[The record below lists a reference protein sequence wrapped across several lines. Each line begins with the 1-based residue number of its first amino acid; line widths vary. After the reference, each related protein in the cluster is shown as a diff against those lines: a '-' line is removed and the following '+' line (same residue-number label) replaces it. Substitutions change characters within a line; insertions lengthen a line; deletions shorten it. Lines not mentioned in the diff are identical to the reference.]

1 MLKQLLILFFICITP
16 FLTAQNKGEESIEAI
31 ENAEQAKT
39 FIKAKASKE
48 YKIFTFNEE
57 KHKTDLAKALFKLD
71 EGNIKSI
78 RTERDKTFYKI
89 LEKSSKSYFRV
100 SYIFLDGAKYT
111 LESINKLRETLIEKH
126 NSGSPFSFLAK
137 QYSMD
142 HNANRGGDTG
152 WFTNDE
158 MLTDFENTVISE
170 HHELE
175 AIYTIDIPSKNW
187 YYLVLQSHEPKDIS
201 EIKVLKIVE
210 TAK

>member
-1 MLKQLLILFFICITP
+1 MLKQLLILFFICITSL
-16 FLTAQNKGEESIEAI
+16 LTAQNKDEEALNVIETS
-31 ENAEQAKT
+31 EQARLFLKT
-39 FIKAKASKE
+39 KSSKE
-48 YKIFTFNEE
+48 NKIFTFNEE
-57 KHKTDLAKALFKLD
+57 KHKTDLAKALFELEK
-71 EGNIKSI
+71 GNIKSI
-78 RTERDKTFYKI
+78 RTERDKTFYKV
-89 LEKSSKSYFRV
+89 LEKSSKPYFRV
-100 SYIFLDGAKYT
+100 SYIFLDGAKYS

-126 NSGSPFSFLAK
+126 NNGSPFSFLAK

-152 WFTNDE
+152 WFTDGE
-158 MLTDFENTVISE
+158 MLTDFENIVISE